1 MASLHF
7 YNQTSSGQVKKRS
20 ATFKNQNGFTLLELT
35 VVIVIVGIL
44 SYAVVANFTDSHE
57 SLQIN
62 AITLKIA
69 SDVRYARDLA
79 LTEGMGSRV
88 YIDVSNNQ
96 YSLKWDDD
104 SYIQNPLG
112 GGDFVVQL
120 GTAGEFGAVQITATA
135 FSNGGRLDFGT
146 SGSPKNGGSSFAGE
160 LDLATINNEKKVVIT
175 ANTGFVRIEN
185 L

>member
-7 YNQTSSGQVKKRS
+7 YNQISLGQVKKRS

-62 AITLKIA
+62 AVTLMIA

-79 LTEGMGSRV
+79 LTEGRGTRV
-88 YIDVSNNQ
+88 YIDLSNNL
-96 YSLKWDDD
+96 YYLKWDDE
-104 SYIQNPLG
+104 SYMLNPLG
-112 GGDFVVQL
+112 GGDFVVHL
-120 GTAGEFGAVQITATA
+120 GMPGEFGAVQITSTA
-135 FSNGGRLDFGT
+135 FTGGRLDFGT
-146 SGSPKNGGSSFAGE
+146 SGTPKNAGNSFSGE
-160 LDLATINNEKKVVIT
+160 LILASINNEKTVVIT
-175 ANTGFVRIEN
+175 ANTGFVRIED

>member
-1 MASLHF
+1 M
-7 YNQTSSGQVKKRS
+7 KKRC
-20 ATFKNQNGFTLLELT
+20 AAFKNQNGFTLIELI

-44 SYAVVANFTDSHE
+44 SYAVVANYTESHE
-57 SLQIN
+57 RLQIN

-88 YIDVSNNQ
+88 YIDLTNNQ
-96 YSLKWDDD
+96 YYLKWDDE
-104 SYIQNPLG
+104 SYMQNPMG
-112 GGDFVVQL
+112 GGDFVIRL
-120 GTAGEFGAVQITATA
+120 GRPGEFGSVQITSTA
-135 FSNGGRLDFGT
+135 FSGGRLDFGT
-146 SGSPKNGGSSFAGE
+146 SGSPRNAGNSFSGE
-160 LDLATINNEKKVVIT
+160 LILVSINNEKKIVIT